1 MDWKGILRELRLFA
15 TQLQSDRF
23 YALYLLAVIAVLGY
37 LLR

>member
-1 MDWKGILRELRLFA
+1 MDWEGILRELRLLA

-23 YALYLLAVIAVLGY
+23 YALYLLAVVAVIAY